1 MKVGQPYHSAPHE
14 YDFQISASK
23 EKREKGISSQLTIT
37 SKHQSKPFRI
47 TFWSQICLKEKL
59 KIKLLING
67 LQFSIHTLVIPPRQT
82 DNVGI

>member
-47 TFWSQICLKEKL
+47 KF
-59 KIKLLING
+59 
-67 LQFSIHTLVIPPRQT
+67 
-82 DNVGI
+82 